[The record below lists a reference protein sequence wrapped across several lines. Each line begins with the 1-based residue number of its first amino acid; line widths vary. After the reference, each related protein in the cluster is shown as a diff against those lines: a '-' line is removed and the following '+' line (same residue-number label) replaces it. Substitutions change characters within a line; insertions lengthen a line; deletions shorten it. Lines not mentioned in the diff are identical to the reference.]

1 MRVLHINSTIV
12 VNSGVMSVIMN
23 YYRHIDRSKVQFDFL
38 YFNESAFK
46 YKTYEEEIKKMGGQV
61 FFVDNLKKVIA
72 FNKKL
77 DEILKNNNYK
87 TVQIHDPFV
96 VGFIY
101 HTLRKN
107 NVKNIIVHSHAT
119 MWSDKKLNGIRN
131 RILCVRLKSQIDYA
145 FACSRAAGDFLYRN
159 KNFYV
164 MNNAIELNRYAYNEV
179 KRNEMRNTLQLNGK
193 IVFGHVGNMCAQ
205 KNHLFLLDIFK
216 EIVNLNRNSKL
227 ILIGDGVLRK
237 AIEERIK
244 AYQLE
249 EQVLILGKKSD
260 VENYYQAMDCMILPS
275 LYEGL
280 PMVGVEAQ
288 CAGVP
293 ILFSDTITQ
302 EIGTNFSAYLSLK
315 DSPMKWAQKALQLAD
330 CGIDRQKCRD
340 IMEEKGFS
348 ILKEALKI
356 EEKYIEMEKE
366 K

>member
-1 MRVLHINSTIV
+1 MTGYWDIHNHILPGVDDGSGCMRETMEMLEEEYRQ
-12 VNSGVMSVIMN
+12 GV
-23 YYRHIDRSKVQFDFL
+23 RHIVFTPHYRRGMFAIPREEIQTVYARVCEMAADRFPEMEFYLGCEYYIHSDASVERL
-38 YFNESAFK
+38 RGNP
-46 YKTYEEEIKKMGGQV
+46 KTYEEEIKKMGGQV
-61 FFVDNLKKVIA
+61 FFVDNFKKVIA

-179 KRNEMRNTLQLNGK
+179 KRKEMRNTLQLNGK

-293 ILFSDTITQ
+293 IDWLILYGNIIFLFCH
-302 EIGTNFSAYLSLK
+302 FL
-315 DSPMKWAQKALQLAD
+315 
-330 CGIDRQKCRD
+330 
-340 IMEEKGFS
+340 
-348 ILKEALKI
+348 
-356 EEKYIEMEKE
+356 
-366 K
+366 

>member
-1 MRVLHINSTIV
+1 MLPDKDGFQVCREICDKAF
-12 VNSGVMSVIMN
+12 VIMLTARN
-23 YYRHIDRSKVQFDFL
+23 DVIDKILGIEIGADDYITKPFEIREVTARIKSIFRRVSKNNSIMSNITQEMLDKGL
-38 YFNESAFK
+38 YINLNDRK
-46 YKTYEEEIKKMGGQV
+46 VYKDGIEIE
-61 FFVDNLKKVIA
+61 LKKKE
-72 FNKKL
+72 FDL
-77 DEILKNNNYK
+77 L
-87 TVQIHDPFV
+87 
-96 VGFIY
+96 
-101 HTLRKN
+101 
-107 NVKNIIVHSHAT
+107 S
-119 MWSDKKLNGIRN
+119 
-131 RILCVRLKSQIDYA
+131 
-145 FACSRAAGDFLYRN
+145 FLYRN

-179 KRNEMRNTLQLNGK
+179 KRKEMRNTLQLNGK

>member
-1 MRVLHINSTIV
+1 M
-12 VNSGVMSVIMN
+12 
-23 YYRHIDRSKVQFDFL
+23 
-38 YFNESAFK
+38 
-46 YKTYEEEIKKMGGQV
+46 
-61 FFVDNLKKVIA
+61 
-72 FNKKL
+72 
-77 DEILKNNNYK
+77 
-87 TVQIHDPFV
+87 
-96 VGFIY
+96 
-101 HTLRKN
+101 
-107 NVKNIIVHSHAT
+107 
-119 MWSDKKLNGIRN
+119 
-131 RILCVRLKSQIDYA
+131 
-145 FACSRAAGDFLYRN
+145 
-159 KNFYV
+159 
-164 MNNAIELNRYAYNEV
+164 
-179 KRNEMRNTLQLNGK
+179 
-193 IVFGHVGNMCAQ
+193 
-205 KNHLFLLDIFK
+205 
-216 EIVNLNRNSKL
+216 